1 MKKLDGPILANP
13 PQADEIEV
21 SVFGPGFGECI
32 VAHLT
37 EQTWVVI
44 DSCLDARTK
53 EPAALVYFEKI
64 GVDATKDVRFVI
76 STHWHDDHIRG
87 IGKVFGKCESA
98 KFVCA
103 HGLQSEEFRKL
114 VCLYSRFF
122 SAGGPGVDEMNQV
135 TSTLKKRQKPNALV
149 SPKFVSE
156 GTIVLEQRAN
166 QILVKALSPS
176 SAACLAS
183 IAKFAESLLPKEDQR
198 RSRVPLMEPNDLAV
212 VLTIKVADLPF
223 LLGSDLEEDGRA
235 GLGWQAVLDQFCET
249 DNSHEGFKISHH
261 GSETGHHPEV
271 WPKMMKQYAWATLT
285 PYLHGKKPLPSMQ
298 DVERICS
305 LTPAAFITAPSST
318 IKYSHPDLVVRRQL
332 REMNVSIVEE
342 GARQGHVRLRKR
354 VGDADSDWTVE
365 LFGAACELSR
375 LIQVG

>member
-32 VAHLT
+32 VVHLT
-37 EQTWVVI
+37 EQTWIVI

-53 EPAALVYFEKI
+53 EPAALVYFEEI
-64 GVDATKDVRFVI
+64 GVDAAKDVRFVI

-114 VCLYSRFF
+114 VSLYSRFF
-122 SAGGPGVDEMNQV
+122 TAGGPGVDEMNQV
-135 TSTLKKRQKPNALV
+135 TSTLKKRQKPNSLV
-149 SPKFVSE
+149 SPKFVAE
-156 GTIVLEQRAN
+156 GTIVHEQRAK
-166 QILVKALSPS
+166 QVLVKALSPS
-176 SAACLAS
+176 SSACLAS

-198 RSRVPLMEPNDLAV
+198 RSRVPLMEPNDLAI
-212 VLTIKVADLPF
+212 VLTISVANHPY

-261 GSETGHHPEV
+261 GSETGDHPEV
-271 WPKMMKQYAWATLT
+271 WPKMMKQYAWAVLT
-285 PYLHGKKPLPSMQ
+285 PYLHGRKPLPSMQ

-318 IKYSHPDLVVRRQL
+318 KRYHHPDPIVQRQL

-354 VGDADSDWTVE
+354 VGDTDGDWTVE

-375 LIQVG
+375 LLQVG

>member
-1 MKKLDGPILANP
+1 MKKLDGPILARP

-21 SVFGPGFGECI
+21 SIFGPGFGECI
-32 VAHLT
+32 VVHLT
-37 EQTWVVI
+37 DQTWVVI
-44 DSCLDARTK
+44 DSCLDAQTK

-64 GVDATKDVRFVI
+64 GVDAAKHVRFVV

-103 HGLQSEEFRKL
+103 HGLGSEEFRKIIS
-114 VCLYSRFF
+114 LYSRLF

-135 TSTLKKRQKPNALV
+135 ISTLKKRRKPNDLV

-156 GTIVLEQRAN
+156 GTIVYEQRVK

-176 SAACLAS
+176 SAACLA
-183 IAKFAESLLPKEDQR
+183 AVARFAESLLPKEDQR
-198 RSRVPLMEPNDLAV
+198 RSRVPLMKPNDLAV
-212 VLTIKVADLPF
+212 ALTIKVADLAF

-235 GLGWQAVLDQFCET
+235 GLGWQAVSDQFCET
-249 DNSHEGFKISHH
+249 DNSHEGFKIAHH
-261 GSETGHHPEV
+261 GSENGHHPDV
-271 WPKMMKQYAWATLT
+271 WPKMMKQHAWAVLT
-285 PYLHGKKPLPSMQ
+285 PYLHGKKPLPSIQ

-318 IKYSHPDLVVRRQL
+318 SGYSHPSPLVRRQL
-332 REMNVSIVEE
+332 REMNVSIVQE

-354 VGDADSDWTVE
+354 VGAADNDWTVE
-365 LFGAACELSR
+365 LFGAACELIS
-375 LIQVG
+375 LEKSS